1 MANSQKN
8 DEVTLTFYGAAGT
21 VTGSKHLIC
30 FNHEKILLDAGLF
43 QGLKELRLRNWNE
56 PPFDPVKLDAIV
68 LSHAHIDHSGYLPVL
83 VKKKF
88 RHPIFCTAG
97 TAALLDIMLKDAAKL
112 QEEDARYANKKG
124 YSKHKPALPLYTGE
138 DVRETLKYLKPKSF
152 NKEFKVTGD
161 ITANF
166 RYAGHIL
173 GAAIVELKLGKKNPL
188 KIVFSGD
195 LGRWNQPLI
204 KDPELVE
211 EADVLM
217 LESTYGNRIH
227 AQNAHEEL
235 ARVINESVKKKGV
248 LIIPAFAVG
257 RTQELVWIIRELE
270 KKKLIPVLHV
280 FVDSPMAT
288 DVTALY
294 EQCADEFDEETK
306 KMLSRGDAPIETEKF
321 KLISDYEDSKKLNRI
336 SGPMIIISSSG
347 MITGG
352 RVLHHLEDRI
362 DDTRTTILL
371 AGFQAAGTRGRHLK
385 EGATTLRF
393 HGHDV
398 PVKAKIECID
408 GLSAHADQNEIF
420 RWLKGFK
427 RPPKKTYIVHGE
439 LESARTLADKI
450 AADLGWD
457 VDVGI
462 DGQTVDL
469 SAIDNA

>member
-1 MANSQKN
+1 MAETQKKN
-8 DEVTLTFYGAAGT
+8 DVALTFYGAAGT
-21 VTGSKHLIC
+21 VTGSKHRIC

-43 QGLKELRLRNWNE
+43 QGLKSLRLRNWE
-56 PPFDPVKLDAIV
+56 TPPFDPVRLDAVV
-68 LSHAHIDHSGYLPVL
+68 LSHAHIDHSGYLPAL
-83 VKKKF
+83 VKHKF
-88 RHPIFCTAG
+88 RHDIFCTSG
-97 TAALLDIMLKDAAKL
+97 TAALLDIMLKDSAKL

-124 YSKHKPALPLYTGE
+124 YSKHNPALPLYTSE
-138 DVRETLKYLKPKSF
+138 DVRETLKHLKPKSF
-152 NKEFKVTGD
+152 NKEFKVTGN

-173 GAAIVELKLGKKNPL
+173 GAAIVELKLSKKNPL
-188 KIVFSGD
+188 KLVFSGD

-204 KDPELVE
+204 KDPEFVQ

-217 LESTYGNRIH
+217 LESTYGDRIH
-227 AQNAHEEL
+227 PEHPQDEL
-235 ARVINESVKKKGV
+235 ARVINETVKKKGV

-270 KKKLIPVLHV
+270 EKKLIPVVHV

-288 DVTALY
+288 EVTELY
-294 EQCADEFDEETK
+294 HQCEDEFDDKTK
-306 KMLSRGDAPIETEKF
+306 EMLQRGLTPIETEKF

-336 SGPMIIISSSG
+336 SGPMVIISSSG
-347 MITGG
+347 MLTGG

-362 DDTRTTILL
+362 DDTRTTVLL
-371 AGFQAAGTRGRHLK
+371 AGYQAAGTRGRRLK
-385 EGATTLRF
+385 EGEMTLKFYGRS
-393 HGHDV
+393 V

-439 LESARTLADKI
+439 PDSAKVLADKI
-450 AADLGWD
+450 SQDLNWDVAVATDGQSVDLGF
-457 VDVGI
+457 
-462 DGQTVDL
+462 
-469 SAIDNA
+469 AKK